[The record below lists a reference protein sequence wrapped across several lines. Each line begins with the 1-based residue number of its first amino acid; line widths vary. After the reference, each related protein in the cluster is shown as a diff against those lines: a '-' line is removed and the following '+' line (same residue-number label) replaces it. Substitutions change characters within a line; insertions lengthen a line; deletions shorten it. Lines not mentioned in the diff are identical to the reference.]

1 MKALILAGGFGTRL
15 SEETDIKPKPMVE
28 VGGKPILWHIMK
40 TYSHYGVNEFVILL
54 GYKGYCIKEYFANYF
69 LHQSDVTIDMLSG
82 NMEVHNNSSEPWK
95 VTLLD
100 TGLNVMTGA
109 RVKKAKDH
117 IGNEPFLLTYGD
129 GVADIN
135 IQATLDFHKKHGK
148 LMTMTAAQPDG
159 RFGALDIDES
169 NKVVAF
175 KEKPKGDGSWINAG
189 YFVCQPEVLDY
200 IPQGNDVVLEQEPLK
215 NLAKDGQIYTY
226 KHNDFW
232 MPMDSLRDKIKLNEM
247 CEEAQDAPWMVWNK

>member
-1 MKALILAGGFGTRL
+1 MKVLILAGGFGTRL
-15 SEETDIKPKPMVE
+15 SEETDIRPKPMVE
-28 VGGKPILWHIMK
+28 IGGKPILWHIMK
-40 TYSHYGVNEFVILL
+40 TYSHYGINEFVILL
-54 GYKGYCIKEYFANYF
+54 GYKGYYIKEYFANYF
-69 LHQSDVTIDMLSG
+69 LHQSDVTIDMSSG
-82 NMEVHNNSSEPWK
+82 DIEVHNNSSEPWK

-100 TGLNVMTGA
+100 TGLNAMTGA

-129 GVADIN
+129 GVANVD

-148 LMTMTAAQPDG
+148 LMTMTSAQPDG
-159 RFGALDIDES
+159 RFGALDINEND
-169 NKVVAF
+169 KVVAF
-175 KEKPKGDGSWINAG
+175 KEKPRGDDSWINAG
-189 YFVCQPEVLDY
+189 YFICQPEVLDY
-200 IPQGNDVVLEQEPLK
+200 IPQGDDAVWEQEPLK

-247 CEEAQDAPWMVWNK
+247 CEAQDAPWMVWDK

>member
-1 MKALILAGGFGTRL
+1 MRALILAGGFGTRL

-40 TYSHYGVNEFVILL
+40 TYSHYGINEFVILL
-54 GYKGYCIKEYFANYF
+54 GYKGYYIKEYFANYF
-69 LHQSDVTIDMLSG
+69 LHQSDVTIDMSSG
-82 NMEVHNNSSEPWK
+82 DIEVHNNSSEPWK

-100 TGLNVMTGA
+100 TGMNAMTGA

-129 GVADIN
+129 GLANID

-148 LMTMTAAQPDG
+148 LMTMTSAQPDG
-159 RFGALDIDES
+159 RFGALDINEND
-169 NKVVAF
+169 KVVAF

-200 IPQGNDVVLEQEPLK
+200 IPQGDDAVLEQEPLK

-247 CEEAQDAPWMVWNK
+247 CEAQDAPWMVWDK

>member
-1 MKALILAGGFGTRL
+1 MKVLILAGGFGTRL

-40 TYSHYGVNEFVILL
+40 TYSHYGINEFVILL
-54 GYKGYCIKEYFANYF
+54 GYKGYYIKEYFANYF
-69 LHQSDVTIDMLSG
+69 LHQSDVTIDMSSG

-100 TGLNVMTGA
+100 TGLNAMTGA

-135 IQATLDFHKKHGK
+135 IQETLDFHKKHGK

-159 RFGALDIDES
+159 RFGALDIDEN
-169 NKVVAF
+169 NKVAAF

-200 IPQGNDVVLEQEPLK
+200 IPQGDNAILEQEPLK

-247 CEEAQDAPWMVWNK
+247 CETQDAPWMVWNK

>member
-40 TYSHYGVNEFVILL
+40 TYSHHGVNEFVILL
-54 GYKGYCIKEYFANYF
+54 GYKGYYIKEYFANYF
-69 LHQSDVTIDMLSG
+69 LHQSDVTIDMSSG
-82 NMEVHNNSSEPWK
+82 DMEVHNNSSEPWR

-100 TGLNVMTGA
+100 TGLNAMTGA

-117 IGNEPFLLTYGD
+117 IGNKPFLLTYGD

-135 IQATLDFHKKHGK
+135 IQATLDFHKQHGR
-148 LMTMTAAQPDG
+148 LMTMTSAQPDG
-159 RFGALDIDES
+159 RFGALDIDE
-169 NKVVAF
+169 NDKVVAF

-200 IPQGNDVVLEQEPLK
+200 IPQGDDAVLEQEPLR
-215 NLAKDGQIYTY
+215 NLAKDREIYTY

-232 MPMDSLRDKIKLNEM
+232 MPMDSLRDKIKLNDM
-247 CEEAQDAPWMVWNK
+247 CENQKAPWMVWDK

>member
-1 MKALILAGGFGTRL
+1 MKVLILAGGFGTRL
-15 SEETDIKPKPMVE
+15 GEETVIRPKPMVE
-28 VGGKPILWHIMK
+28 IGGKPILWHIMK
-40 TYSHYGVNEFVILL
+40 TYSYYGVNEFVILL
-54 GYKGYCIKEYFANYF
+54 GYKGYYIKEYFANYF
-69 LHQSDVTIDMLSG
+69 LHQSDVTIDMLNG
-82 NMEVHNNSSEPWK
+82 DMKVHNNSSEPWK

-100 TGLNVMTGA
+100 TGLNAMTGA
-109 RVKKAKDH
+109 RIKKAKEH
-117 IGNEPFLLTYGD
+117 IGNETFMLTYGD

-135 IQATLDFHKKHGK
+135 VKKTLEFHKKHGK
-148 LMTMTAAQPDG
+148 FMTMTSAQPDG
-159 RFGALDIDES
+159 RFGALDINEND
-169 NKVVAF
+169 KVVAF

-200 IPQGNDVVLEQEPLK
+200 IPQGDDAVLEQEPLK

-247 CEEAQDAPWMVWNK
+247 CEAQDAPWMVWDK